1 MKYILITGSAGLIGS
16 ECSEFFVKKGFKVLG
31 LDNDSRKKF
40 FGASGSTNTRMSA
53 LEKNQEISNLIC
65 GLLNKN
71 PAGLISV
78 SISLAFVMCPREKL
92 GSEPNKNS
100 TG

>member
-40 FGASGSTNTRMSA
+40 FGSSGSTNIRKKTAKANEGLST
-53 LEKNQEISNLIC
+53 LQC
-65 GLLNKN
+65 GH
-71 PAGLISV
+71 
-78 SISLAFVMCPREKL
+78 
-92 GSEPNKNS
+92 
-100 TG
+100 